1 MKDELTN
8 KIKVIV
14 VSIMLIALA
23 VGIFIASNNAIVE
36 STDTQKFYISEANE
50 LFTQRKYYVLINEE
64 LKLEATD
71 PELIEYCKNHT
82 GETVNIKFNYT
93 YDKFDEEYESIDFIS
108 IEEDK

>member
-1 MKDELTN
+1 MKN
-8 KIKVIV
+8 RIKVMMITV
-14 VSIMLIALA
+14 VLVIIAVA
-23 VGIFIASNNAIVE
+23 IYIAAPDSTEVE
-36 STDTQKFYISEANE
+36 TVEIQKFYISEATE

-93 YDKFDEEYESIDFIS
+93 YDKFDEEYVDVDFIS
-108 IEEDK
+108 IEEGK

>member
-1 MKDELTN
+1 MKN
-8 KIKVIV
+8 RIKVMMITAV
-14 VSIMLIALA
+14 LVIIAVA
-23 VGIFIASNNAIVE
+23 ICIAAPDSTVE
-36 STDTQKFYISEANE
+36 TVETQKFYISEANE

-93 YDKFDEEYESIDFIS
+93 YDKFDEEYVDVDFIS
-108 IEEDK
+108 IEEGK

>member
-1 MKDELTN
+1 MKDG
-8 KIKVIV
+8 IKVMMITAVLV
-14 VSIMLIALA
+14 VIAVA
-23 VGIFIASNNAIVE
+23 IYIATPDSTVE
-36 STDTQKFYISEANE
+36 TVETQKFYISEATE
-50 LFTQRKYYVLINEE
+50 LFTKRKYYVLINEE

-82 GETVNIKFNYT
+82 GETVNIKFNYI

>member
-1 MKDELTN
+1 MKN
-8 KIKVIV
+8 RIKVMMITAV
-14 VSIMLIALA
+14 LVIIA
-23 VGIFIASNNAIVE
+23 IAIYIAAPDSTVE
-36 STDTQKFYISEANE
+36 TTDIQKFYISEAIE

-93 YDKFDEEYESIDFIS
+93 YDKFDEEYVDVDFIS
-108 IEEDK
+108 IEEGK